1 MEDKTVMEKQI
12 IPNPICPNG
21 CVYLSDTAA
30 YPWKNF
36 RLYTEPL
43 KYYTICKLGSKYY
56 WYDEEEELIQFPD
69 TGDNIFES
77 FLFKSYNLG
86 YPIRIL

>member
-1 MEDKTVMEKQI
+1 MEKLI
-12 IPNPICPNG
+12 IPNPICPKG
-21 CVYLSDTAA
+21 CVYLSDATA
-30 YPWKNF
+30 YPWKDF
-36 RLYTEPL
+36 RLYIEQS

-56 WYDEEEELIQFPD
+56 WYDKDKELIQFEE

-86 YPIRIL
+86 YPIRILQ

>member
-1 MEDKTVMEKQI
+1 MEKQI

-21 CVYLSDTAA
+21 CIYLSEATA
-30 YPWKNF
+30 YPWNAF
-36 RLYTEPL
+36 RLYIEPL
-43 KYYTICKLGSKYY
+43 KYYTICKLGNKYY
-56 WYDEEEELIQFPD
+56 WYDKDKELIQFED

-86 YPIRIL
+86 YPIKIA